1 MDNKRNLHSDY
12 STCFEPNDYLLL
24 EIIYM
29 YIQNKK
35 LWFNNNNLVFSNIT
49 LLCE

>member
-24 EIIYM
+24 EIYLYVYSKQKVM
-29 YIQNKK
+29 
-35 LWFNNNNLVFSNIT
+35 V
-49 LLCE
+49 